1 MRSLFLKAPSF
12 DGFDAGAGAHYP
24 MKREV
29 RSFWYPTRLAQP
41 AAVVQG
47 SKLIDAPPH
56 RLKFEGIVAPEFKSR
71 ERAVAHR
78 STPSFQSGVK
88 TAKTVGEMIASP
100 EMMKRR
106 LREGVEFFHFLRTRR
121 DTA

>member
-12 DGFDAGAGAHYP
+12 DGFDGGAGARYQ

-29 RSFWYPTRLAQP
+29 RSSWYPTRLAQP

-56 RLKFEGIVAPEFKSR
+56 RRKFENIAPEFKSR
-71 ERAVAHR
+71 ERAVVR
-78 STPSFQSGVK
+78 SSTPSFKSGVK
-88 TAKTVGEMIASP
+88 TAKTVGEIIASP

-106 LREGVEFFHFLRTRR
+106 LREGVEFFHLLPARR
-121 DTA
+121 NAA

>member
-12 DGFDAGAGAHYP
+12 DGFDGGAGARYP
-24 MKREV
+24 MKRQV
-29 RSFWYPTRLAQP
+29 HSYWYPTRLAQP

-47 SKLIDAPPH
+47 SKLIDAPH

-88 TAKTVGEMIASP
+88 TAKTAGEMIASP

-106 LREGVEFFHFLRTRR
+106 LCEGVEFFHLLPARR
-121 DTA
+121 NAA

>member
-1 MRSLFLKAPSF
+1 MRSLFVQAPSC
-12 DGFDAGAGAHYP
+12 DGFDGGAGACYQ

-29 RSFWYPTRLAQP
+29 RSSWYPTRLAQP

-47 SKLIDAPPH
+47 SKLIDAPPQ
-56 RLKFEGIVAPEFKSR
+56 FEDIAPEFKSR
-71 ERAVAHR
+71 ERAVVR
-78 STPSFQSGVK
+78 SSTPSFKSGVK

-106 LREGVEFFHFLRTRR
+106 LRESVEFFHLLPARR
-121 DTA
+121 NAA